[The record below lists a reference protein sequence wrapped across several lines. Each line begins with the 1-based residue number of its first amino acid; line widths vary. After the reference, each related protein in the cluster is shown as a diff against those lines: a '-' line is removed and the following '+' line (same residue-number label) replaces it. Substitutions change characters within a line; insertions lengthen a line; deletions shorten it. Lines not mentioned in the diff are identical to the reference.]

1 LSAVRREAFA
11 INSRLIFMLNDLRL
25 SIRRLIRDRGFATV
39 AVLTLALGI
48 GATTA
53 TFSIVNR
60 VVLQPLPYPNAD
72 RLVQIFEDYKGDGT
86 GQNSV
91 SGGVAH
97 AWQEQSA
104 ALEGMATTNRI
115 SANLTGEAKP
125 ERLDGLQVSSN
136 YLHVLGLAPSRGR
149 DFLADEGNAGQSAS
163 AILTY
168 SMWQHYFGG
177 RTDLV
182 GQTIRLSNKPTTVV
196 GILSPDARLSEDVDF
211 LTPFAY
217 GRNGWSTAF
226 AGHYLSVIGRL
237 KPSAT
242 VAALRSEMAVITSR
256 IRSNFP
262 DFKRNWGVT
271 VVPLHEQITGDIRPQ
286 LILLFG
292 ATACVLLIACS
303 NVAGLLLARTI
314 RRQRE
319 MALRLAIGAS
329 RLSITRQV
337 LIENVVLSLTG
348 GAIGLM
354 AAVWCIDVFRQWR
367 PPDFAPGVPVYVDWM
382 ALAFV
387 LSVSIISGLISGFV
401 PAWRLAR
408 SGFENLKSGGRAS
421 TEGAHSGARGALIVG
436 QIALSLILLVG
447 AGLLLRS
454 LLRLQAVPV
463 GFEPRGVL
471 AADLTLD
478 SDSFRD
484 PAKRL
489 SYLEQIVKSV
499 KSVPGVESAG
509 LSTYLPVQNW
519 YTEYA
524 SADGSAAPPIIASVN
539 FILDGYLS
547 TMRIPIIKGR
557 PLGPIDNRPNATPAM
572 LVDETLVS
580 QLFPGLDPIGQR
592 VAFFGR
598 SYEVVGVTG
607 NVRVRGAEND
617 ARPEL
622 YLPESSA
629 VSFDR
634 SLVVRTTL
642 PPLSLSK
649 AVQAAILGVAPD
661 QPVSNIRTYE
671 HIMVQQAFTRRLM
684 LDMVGFFGLAAVALA
699 AIGLYGVMAF
709 SVNSRVRELGIRN
722 ALGASRPKIFMLVF
736 SGGLRLTAAGV
747 LLGLIGSYFLNQLML
762 HLLFGAT
769 ATDPYTLG
777 YVTLLLLGVSLVAC
791 FFPAHRATKVDP
803 MVALR
808 AE

>member
-1 LSAVRREAFA
+1 
-11 INSRLIFMLNDLRL
+11 MLNDLRL
-25 SIRRLIRDRGFATV
+25 SIRRLLQDGGFATV
-39 AVLTLALGI
+39 AVLILALGI

-86 GQNSV
+86 GQNAV

-125 ERLDGLQVSSN
+125 ERLDGLQVSTN

-149 DFLADEGNAGQSAS
+149 DFLADEGDAGRSDSAV
-163 AILTY
+163 LTY
-168 SMWQHYFGG
+168 SAWRRYFGG

-182 GQTIRLSNKPTTVV
+182 GQTVRLSNNPTTIV
-196 GILSPDARLSEDVDF
+196 GILPPDARLTENVDF

-226 AGHYLSVIGRL
+226 AGHNLSVIGRL
-237 KPSAT
+237 KAPVT
-242 VAALRSEMAVITSR
+242 VAALKSEMAVITSR

-271 VVPLHEQITGDIRPQ
+271 VAPLHEQVTGNIRSQ

-292 ATACVLLIACS
+292 ATACVLFIACL
-303 NVAGLLLARTI
+303 NVAGLLLARAI
-314 RRQRE
+314 KRQRE
-319 MALRLAIGAS
+319 MALRLALGAS
-329 RLSITRQV
+329 SLSITRQV
-337 LIENVVLSLTG
+337 LIENVLLSLTG
-348 GAIGLM
+348 GFIGLL
-354 AAVWCIDVFRQWR
+354 ASVWCIDLFRQWR
-367 PPDFAPGVPVYVDWM
+367 PPEFAPGVPVYVDWK

-387 LSVSIISGLISGFV
+387 LSVSILSGLVSGCV

-408 SGFENLKSGGRAS
+408 SGFDHLKSGGRAS
-421 TEGAHSGARGALIVG
+421 TEGTHSGARGILIVG

-447 AGLLLRS
+447 AGLLLKS
-454 LLRLQAVPV
+454 LLRFQAVPL

-484 PAKRL
+484 SAKRS
-489 SYLEQIVKSV
+489 SYLERIVQSV

-509 LSTYLPVQNW
+509 LSTYLPVQGW
-519 YTEYA
+519 DTEYA
-524 SADGSAAPPIIASVN
+524 SAEGSAAPPLIASVN

-557 PLGPIDNRPNATPAM
+557 PLEAADNRPNAAPTL
-572 LVDETLVS
+572 LVNETLVS
-580 QLFPGLDPIGQR
+580 QLFPGLDPIGR
-592 VAFFGR
+592 RISFFGR

-617 ARPEL
+617 ALPEI

-629 VSFDR
+629 FGFDR

-649 AVQAAILGVAPD
+649 AVQAAILGAAPD
-661 QPVSNIRTYE
+661 QPVSNTRSYE
-671 HIMVQQAFTRRLM
+671 HIMGQQAFTRRLM

-747 LLGLIGSYFLNQLML
+747 FLGLFGAYFLNHLML
-762 HLLFGAT
+762 HLLFGAN
-769 ATDPYTLG
+769 AIDPYLFG
-777 YVTLLLLGVSLVAC
+777 CVALLLFGVALVAC
-791 FFPAHRATKVDP
+791 FFPSRRATKVDP

>member
-1 LSAVRREAFA
+1 
-11 INSRLIFMLNDLRL
+11 MLNDLTL
-25 SIRRLIRDRGFATV
+25 SIRRLIQDRGFATV
-39 AVLTLALGI
+39 AVLILALGI

-72 RLVQIFEDYKGDGT
+72 CLVQIFEDYKGDGT
-86 GQNSV
+86 GQNAV

-104 ALEGMATTNRI
+104 TLEGMATTRRI
-115 SANLTGEAKP
+115 NANLTGESKP

-136 YLHVLGLAPSRGR
+136 YLHVLGLAPFRGR
-149 DFLADEGNAGQSAS
+149 DFLADEGSAGQSDS
-163 AILTY
+163 AIVTY
-168 SMWQHYFGG
+168 STWQHYFGG

-196 GILSPDARLSEDVDF
+196 GILSPDARLSENVDF

-217 GRNGWSTAF
+217 GKNGWSTAF

-242 VAALRSEMAVITSR
+242 VAALKSEMAVITSR
-256 IRSNFP
+256 IRSDFP

-286 LILLFG
+286 LILLLG

-314 RRQRE
+314 KRQRE
-319 MALRLAIGAS
+319 MALRLALGAS
-329 RLSITRQV
+329 SLSITRQV
-337 LIENVVLSLTG
+337 LIENIVLSLTG

-354 AAVWCIDVFRQWR
+354 AALWCIDVFRQWR
-367 PPDFAPGVPVYVDWM
+367 PPEFAPGVPVYVDWM

-387 LSVSIISGLISGFV
+387 LSVSIISGLISGFA

-408 SGFENLKSGGRAS
+408 SGFEHLKSGGRTSA
-421 TEGAHSGARGALIVG
+421 EGTHSGARGILIVG

-447 AGLLLRS
+447 AGLLLKS

-484 PAKRL
+484 PAKRS
-489 SYLEQIVKSV
+489 SYLEQIVQSV

-509 LSTYLPVQNW
+509 LSTYLPVQGW
-519 YTEYA
+519 DTEFA

-557 PLGPIDNRPNATPAM
+557 PLGPNDNRPNAAPAM

-580 QLFPGLDPIGQR
+580 QLFPGLDPIGRR
-592 VAFFGR
+592 VSFFGR

-634 SLVVRTTL
+634 SLVVRTSL

-649 AVQAAILGVAPD
+649 AVQAAILGVAPE

-671 HIMVQQAFTRRLM
+671 HIMEQQAFTRRLM

-709 SVNSRVRELGIRN
+709 SVNSRIRELGIRN
-722 ALGASRPKIFMLVF
+722 ALGASRSKIFMLVF

-747 LLGLIGSYFLNQLML
+747 LLGLIGSYFLNHMML
-762 HLLFGAT
+762 HLLFGT
-769 ATDPYTLG
+769 NATDPYTLG
-777 YVTLLLLGVSLVAC
+777 YVTLLLLAVALVAC
-791 FFPAHRATKVDP
+791 FFPARRATKVDP